1 MPAPSLAVATS
12 EPFLQLQGRKV
23 SPVVPTVTG
32 QQPVCLFDGMP
43 SYEEVGKDVLSGFYR
58 IPAAWAGNRLDLVAV
73 WALQPSASPACID

>member
-32 QQPVCLFDGMP
+32 EQLVCLYDGM
-43 SYEEVGKDVLSGFYR
+43 SSNQEVSKDVLARVYR
-58 IPAAWAGNRLDLVAV
+58 DPTTSAGHRLDLA
-73 WALQPSASPACID
+73 ALGTLQPSASTSRID